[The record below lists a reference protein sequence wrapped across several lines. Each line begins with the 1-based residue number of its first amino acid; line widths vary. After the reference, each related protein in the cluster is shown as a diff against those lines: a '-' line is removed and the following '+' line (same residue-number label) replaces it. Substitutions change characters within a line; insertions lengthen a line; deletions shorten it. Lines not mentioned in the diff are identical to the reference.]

1 MSREI
6 RFSCYFWQFFWVLS
20 ILLSLS
26 SLMISNLTFWYF
38 SIRFLSL
45 FLFLSLRTET
55 SSIISLCCSTWWQLE
70 CPICICWI
78 RILSWFW
85 NLTYFCRLPMFQV
98 TESVCCIQ
106 DDNVVTI
113 PVVLALVPM
122 MEFCHCTRISGTKFP
137 SEYNVF
143 CCLCLKQVN
152 ISFESSSSFS
162 GGFCA

>member
-1 MSREI
+1 MTTRMSDL
-6 RFSCYFWQFFWVLS
+6 CLWDTYS
-20 ILLSLS
+20 ILILKSY
-26 SLMISNLTFWYF
+26 I
-38 SIRFLSL
+38 FLSPPNV
-45 FLFLSLRTET
+45 S
-55 SSIISLCCSTWWQLE
+55 
-70 CPICICWI
+70 
-78 RILSWFW
+78 
-85 NLTYFCRLPMFQV
+85 V